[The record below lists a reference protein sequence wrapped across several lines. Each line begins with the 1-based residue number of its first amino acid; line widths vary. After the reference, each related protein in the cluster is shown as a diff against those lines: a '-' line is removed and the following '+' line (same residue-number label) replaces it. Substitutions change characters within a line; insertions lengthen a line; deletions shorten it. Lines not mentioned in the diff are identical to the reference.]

1 MAQNLSGYHRAL
13 DLFEGLVAGV
23 PRDGWDAPSPCA
35 RWTARDVAGHV
46 TGGQHLVRALACGGP
61 VPDVTADPARFVPGD
76 VRAAWDAAREEC
88 AAALTPEAL
97 RRPVPVGA
105 LGELPL
111 GDYLG
116 GYVLEPLAHAWDLAV
131 ATGQP
136 SRLDPGLVHHAFA
149 TAHLIAAPL
158 RAAGHLA
165 PALPVPRG
173 ADEQTRLLAFLG
185 RASDGPADG
194 RGSDGHATGR
204 ATDGHA
210 DARTYRA

>member
-1 MAQNLSGYHRAL
+1 MAQDLTGYHRAL

-35 RWTARDVAGHV
+35 RWSALDVAGHV
-46 TGGQHLVRALACGGP
+46 TGGQHLVRALACGEP
-61 VPDVTADPARFVPGD
+61 VPDVTEDPARFVPGD
-76 VRAAWDAAREEC
+76 ALAAWRAARAEC
-88 AAALTPEAL
+88 AAALTPDAL

-165 PALPVPRG
+165 PALPAARG

-185 RASDGPADG
+185 RATD
-194 RGSDGHATGR
+194 RHAVDERT
-204 ATDGHA
+204 A
-210 DARTYRA
+210 DARTPGA